1 MSAKDTAIKLRERGY
16 SYNHIA
22 KETGL
27 SVSTLSYHLSQL
39 PYTPNKK
46 TIQTIGRARTAA
58 SITKHLSKKK
68 TFDDAK
74 INAKK
79 DIGLISS
86 RDLFMLGL
94 GLYIGEGSKTQDITR
109 LVNTD
114 YRVINVYMRWLET
127 FGLKRENFT
136 IRIHLY
142 PDSNVNEAEEF
153 WAKKT
158 GFPKVQFQKAC
169 IDKRVGKD
177 RKRSG
182 VHKYGTAH
190 VTVHSRGN
198 KVFGVKLARRIGAY
212 MQEVLE
218 YRPGNKRV

>member
-16 SYNHIA
+16 SYSHIA

-27 SVSTLSYHLSQL
+27 AVSTLSYHLAHI

-46 TIQTIGRARTAA
+46 TINAIGNARIA
-58 SITKHLSKKK
+58 SALTKSLAKRK
-68 TFDDAK
+68 TLDEAK
-74 INAKK
+74 IKAKK
-79 DIGLISS
+79 DVGAISS

-94 GLYIGEGSKTQDITR
+94 GVYIGEGSKTHDITR

-114 YRVINVYMRWLET
+114 YRVINLYIRWLES
-127 FGLKRENFT
+127 FGLKHENFT

-142 PDSNVNEAEEF
+142 PDSDIHEAEGF
-153 WAKKT
+153 WMKKT
-158 GFPKVQFQKAC
+158 GIPKAQFQSVS

-177 RKRSG
+177 RKKSG

-198 KVFGVKLARRIGAY
+198 KAFGVALARRIGAY

-218 YRPGNKRV
+218 SSGISD